1 MAKVS
6 RQYSKQKK
14 SYSKGAALNSSGWGQ
29 QHPMDD
35 LFSYC
40 YLLPYQVGCF
50 QWSYPSRGPSMKL
63 NRTNN
68 LIFNILKVLHW
79 TQHLSPTKR
88 HLKIIG
94 RFPRK
99 PSSGVRNKKAC
110 SPIVLLV
117 DTSSREQQT
126 ISYLK

>member
-1 MAKVS
+1 
-6 RQYSKQKK
+6 
-14 SYSKGAALNSSGWGQ
+14 
-29 QHPMDD
+29 
-35 LFSYC
+35 
-40 YLLPYQVGCF
+40 
-50 QWSYPSRGPSMKL
+50 MKL

-99 PSSGVRNKKAC
+99 PSSGMKNKKAC
-110 SPIVLLV
+110 SPIFLLMWTPLSENKRLSV
-117 DTSSREQQT
+117 
-126 ISYLK
+126 I

>member
-6 RQYSKQKK
+6 RQASKQKK
-14 SYSKGAALNSSGWGQ
+14 SYSKGATLNNISCGQ
-29 QHPMDD
+29 Q
-35 LFSYC
+35 FSYC
-40 YLLPYQVGCF
+40 YLLPFQIGCS
-50 QWSYPSRGPSMKL
+50 QWSLPLGGPSMKL

-88 HLKIIG
+88 HLKKIIG
-94 RFPRK
+94 QFPRK
-99 PSSGVRNKKAC
+99 PSSGMKNKKAC
-110 SPIVLLV
+110 SPIFFTYV
-117 DTSSREQQT
+117 DTSSREQKT